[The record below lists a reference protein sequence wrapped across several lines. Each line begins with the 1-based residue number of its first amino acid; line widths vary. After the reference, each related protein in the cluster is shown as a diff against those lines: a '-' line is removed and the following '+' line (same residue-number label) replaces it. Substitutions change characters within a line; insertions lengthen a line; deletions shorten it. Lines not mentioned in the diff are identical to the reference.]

1 MLLTIQNEANRLL
14 KIFLNSYDYFYENIL
29 LNNHIDLRAHN
40 DIGNRLG
47 HIMPA
52 GGALSSFIAGLYFEK
67 NVNYLGDDPLEDKNY
82 AFAKLV
88 ISDFLKKSAIFSVG
102 KWGNYK
108 KESYYKIYKDHESWI
123 DQVVEKNEKDKFKI
137 IKNAPHNAT
146 LSFLDERCEDWGWN
160 GGIQYAYLIS
170 SINEHIGEKNS
181 NSSKHDQF
189 TRNIILQI

>member
-1 MLLTIQNEANRLL
+1 MLLTIQNEANRLF

-82 AFAKLV
+82 AFTKLV
-88 ISDFLKKSAIFSVG
+88 ISDFLKKSAIFLL
-102 KWGNYK
+102 GNGESIK
-108 KESYYKIYKDHESWI
+108 KNH
-123 DQVVEKNEKDKFKI
+123 I
-137 IKNAPHNAT
+137 IK
-146 LSFLDERCEDWGWN
+146 
-160 GGIQYAYLIS
+160 
-170 SINEHIGEKNS
+170 
-181 NSSKHDQF
+181 F
-189 TRNIILQI
+189 TKIMNRG